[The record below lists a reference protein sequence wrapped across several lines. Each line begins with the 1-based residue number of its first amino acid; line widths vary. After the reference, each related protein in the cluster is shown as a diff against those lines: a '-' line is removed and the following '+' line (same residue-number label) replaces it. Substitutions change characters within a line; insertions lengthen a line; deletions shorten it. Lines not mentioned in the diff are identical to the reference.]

1 MTPDTLS
8 LIQSVAGQAEGGR
21 GPAPVHLWNPEN
33 CGEMD
38 LVIRADGVWMHEGSP
53 IGRPQLVRLL
63 ATVLRKDPDGYYLV
77 TPVEKL
83 KIAVEDVPFRAVRV
97 DRREEDL
104 IFITDMGEQITAG
117 AEHPLRVETDSATG
131 EPRPYVHVRGDL
143 EARLERPVFYEL
155 VHMATPADGV
165 LTVRS
170 GEVDFPLGPI
180 A

>member
-8 LIQSVAGQAEGGR
+8 LIQSVAGHAEGGR

-83 KIAVEDVPFRAVRV
+83 KITVEDVPFRAVRV
-97 DRREEDL
+97 DRDGDDLRAACFHRGPGFREIL
-104 IFITDMGEQITAG
+104 VLAG
-117 AEHPLRVETDSATG
+117 SHQ
-131 EPRPYVHVRGDL
+131 EPRRVGL
-143 EARLERPVFYEL
+143 ARDHQRIEIFVWFHRKGP
-155 VHMATPADGV
+155 GI
-165 LTVRS
+165 
-170 GEVDFPLGPI
+170 VD
-180 A
+180 